1 MKNIIV
7 ASLIQILSMFGC
19 LTFLD
24 NYNVSIKGYIVVIAT
39 AIVWASTAILENESM
54 RDKQ

>member
-7 ASLIQILSMFGC
+7 ASLIHILSMFGC
-19 LTFLD
+19 LTFLN
-24 NYNVSIKGYIVVIAT
+24 NYNVGIKGYIVVIAT